1 MSTYQSQY
9 EQLKHII
16 RRLLKHRGAATLFS
30 QRLWQ
35 LQGKSKHT
43 APRNLHNKI
52 LDGTI
57 DFTKKWSDYLGDALG
72 IAQQVLHQFE
82 PQNIHITDQADWIYL
97 TMPEIKQFMLEE
109 IRLSLERLPS
119 LHPKEEQR
127 HTAQLLLRFQHETK
141 LVRKIQ
147 PQLTTPL
154 DFQVSRFRHFLS
166 TQPTVQY
173 RKALQKLRVAFPT
186 GHTATATVVIYLNYL
201 FQLDWVLQYDI
212 THSVYLKRSMA
223 DEKIMPNL
231 VIMADSLAVDLL
243 NIPKQR
249 MYHVLGYLWQNEI
262 TVLRNTL
269 KNGAKSKQQT
279 LYGDVYYNL
288 SYPNSGADLLF
299 NHYKQ
304 HQQINATIQPQHSC
318 YEKALDVLSSDPH
331 NFIITNDTQARL
343 YEALPGIQRIP
354 SLSYFTDNLILLN
367 DNYFA
372 RFKSRKSDILRELKF
387 LIYYVLYRLQWM
399 DEQSLERLVSQMMA
413 DQTFL
418 FHYLISKS
426 IKLQN

>member
-1 MSTYQSQY
+1 MAYQSQY
-9 EQLKHII
+9 TQLKDII
-16 RRLLKHRGAATLFS
+16 QRLLKHRRAATIFS
-30 QRLWQ
+30 QQLWQ

-57 DFTKKWSDYLGDALG
+57 DFTKRWSDYLEDALG
-72 IAQQVLHQFE
+72 IAQKVLHQFE

-97 TMPEIKQFMLEE
+97 TIAEIKQFMIEE

-119 LHPKEEQR
+119 PHPKEEQR
-127 HTAQLLLRFQHETK
+127 HTAQLLTRFQHEKK
-141 LVRKIQ
+141 LVRKVQ
-147 PQLTTPL
+147 PQLTAPL
-154 DFQVSRFRHFLS
+154 GFQIPHFRSLLGKQTTIQH
-166 TQPTVQY
+166 
-173 RKALQKLRVAFPT
+173 RNALQNLRVAFPT
-186 GHTATATVVIYLNYL
+186 GHTATAAVVLTLNSL
-201 FQLDWVLQYDI
+201 FRLNWMLQYDI
-212 THSVYLKRSMA
+212 THSVYLQRSMA
-223 DEKIMPNL
+223 NEKIIPHL
-231 VIMADSLAVDLL
+231 VILADSLALGL
-243 NIPKQR
+243 FNIPKQR
-249 MYHVLGYLWQNEI
+249 IYQVLGYLWQNEI
-262 TVLRNTL
+262 TVLKNTSGTNT
-269 KNGAKSKQQT
+269 KNEQQA

-304 HQQINATIQPQHSC
+304 HQQINATIQPQHSS
-318 YEKALDVLSSDPH
+318 YEKALDVLSSDPY

-343 YEALPGIQRIP
+343 YEALPSIQRIP
-354 SLSYFTDNLILLN
+354 ALSYFTDNLILFN

-372 RFKSRKSDILRELKF
+372 RFKSRKSDVLRELKS